1 MAKPLVF
8 EFEGQNLSFE
18 MTKVDRAKLYGYKE
32 VEVLNEDGELC
43 ELATLADDGH
53 TIVPKGGTG
62 LGFLSA
68 DGSWSEKSELR
79 PVDLNG
85 QPIVPVGSSFGTI
98 IPLSQPTTLN
108 DYLDHTIRSV
118 YVMQTEDGVGLV
130 ERIRNGAIYKFP
142 YSFRGG
148 IEYDSAFLLAN
159 EAGQVFM
166 AVGNPAGL
174 DFVGL
179 PQVSSLGSDDDGGID
194 EEGDEMDFNMI

>member
-8 EFEGQNLSFE
+8 EFEGQTLSFE
-18 MTKVDRAKLYGYKE
+18 MAKVDRAKLYGYKE
-32 VEVLNEDGELC
+32 IEVRNEDGDLC

-53 TIVPKGGTG
+53 TIVPRGGTG
-62 LGFLSA
+62 MGFLSA
-68 DGSWSEKSELR
+68 DGSWREKSELS

-85 QPIVPVGSSFGTI
+85 QPIVPVGSSFGTT
-98 IPLSQPTTLN
+98 IPLSQPTTLD

-118 YVMQTEDGVGLV
+118 YVMRTENGAGLV
-130 ERIRNGAIYKFP
+130 DQIRAGAVYKFP

-148 IEYDSAFLLAN
+148 IEHDSAFLLAN
-159 EAGQVFM
+159 EAGQIFM

-179 PQVSSLGSDDDGGID
+179 PQVSSLGNDDVAGED
-194 EEGDEMDFNMI
+194 EESDEMDFSMI

>member
-32 VEVLNEDGELC
+32 VEVRNEDGELC

-62 LGFLSA
+62 MGFLSA

-118 YVMQTEDGVGLV
+118 YVMQTDDGSGLV
-130 ERIRNGAIYKFP
+130 ERIRAGAIYKFP

-159 EAGQVFM
+159 EAGHVFM

-179 PQVSSLGSDDDGGID
+179 PQVSSLGSDDDAGID